1 MSKKQNIFTSEYIID
16 GVHKELTPA
25 QILAE
30 HCPMAPPVSSPF
42 PEEAVVDESLDPTPG
57 LLDYNP
63 SRIRKYLA
71 RTFTAKREFPV
82 FFSGT
87 YTRIKLARSLV
98 DVLWHKG
105 HFRLEDLSLRAVWH
119 WDDSRMGN
127 MAAFYDSVSEAADC
141 LDSLGLT
148 LRSYKCVPA
157 EDGLD
162 VEFVPVMGLPA
173 AGEEELGEQTASP
186 KMGMRHVCP
195 QTLVPDPESWI
206 VYVPFDT
213 AEFRLGGSLLN
224 QVMGVSGGGRVP
236 ELEDPDYFEDC
247 FEVVREFVEDGI
259 LLAGTGIGDGGLLTT
274 LQGMVGEGVG
284 ASVDVSD
291 LLRAYPGSDMVRV
304 LFSEVP
310 GVVIQIRDSD
320 FDYLDAE
327 FLLQDIAYFPLGHP
341 TSESG
346 RVVVRRSS
354 SAGIQNILESLIR
367 Q

>member
-63 SRIRKYLA
+63 SCIRKYLA

-157 EDGLD
+157 EDQPQEQNDLSGQIQVVFLSRTVRHHRRWNGL
-162 VEFVPVMGLPA
+162 MSCTGR
-173 AGEEELGEQTASP
+173 P
-186 KMGMRHVCP
+186 KN
-195 QTLVPDPESWI
+195 
-206 VYVPFDT
+206 
-213 AEFRLGGSLLN
+213 A
-224 QVMGVSGGGRVP
+224 
-236 ELEDPDYFEDC
+236 
-247 FEVVREFVEDGI
+247 
-259 LLAGTGIGDGGLLTT
+259 
-274 LQGMVGEGVG
+274 
-284 ASVDVSD
+284 
-291 LLRAYPGSDMVRV
+291 
-304 LFSEVP
+304 
-310 GVVIQIRDSD
+310 
-320 FDYLDAE
+320 
-327 FLLQDIAYFPLGHP
+327 
-341 TSESG
+341 
-346 RVVVRRSS
+346 
-354 SAGIQNILESLIR
+354 
-367 Q
+367 